1 MKLNT
6 IILMGLITLF
16 VAAVTVNAEDTA
28 KAEMEKGSAAVEN
41 AAGEAKQTVV
51 VAAEN
56 ASARAEE
63 VVENVAAKAEE
74 LKEGATAKA
83 DEAAESAT
91 AKAEEVEE
99 KAKESAEKSTPGF
112 ECLFSLTGLLGAAWL
127 LTRRE

>member
-6 IILMGLITLF
+6 IILVGLITLF

-83 DEAAESAT
+83 
-91 AKAEEVEE
+91 EEVEE